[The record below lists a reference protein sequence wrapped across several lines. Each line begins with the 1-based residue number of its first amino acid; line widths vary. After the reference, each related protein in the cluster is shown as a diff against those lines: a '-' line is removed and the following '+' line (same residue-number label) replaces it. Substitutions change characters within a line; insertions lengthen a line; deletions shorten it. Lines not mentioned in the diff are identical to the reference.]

1 MTNSKIKK
9 YKAIFL
15 YASPMFFI
23 WTLSLL
29 VFWPGMM
36 SHDSLVQWDQIT
48 TNNYNNVQPPLHTF
62 FMKFISLF
70 WDSPGAICLVH
81 IFLMGTLSGYFLYM
95 TENLGLNKV
104 LIWFT
109 SIITAFSPINI
120 VMINTVWKDIPY
132 TILVFACSILM
143 MILAKNGGTWLNSKK
158 NLIYFLMLISF
169 PFLFRWNGLSVTVG
183 CLIFVIL
190 IHSKSRKILI
200 ASSGFIMI
208 CFIAINGPLFDSLG
222 VKKDHWL
229 KYNLPIHQMG
239 SFLKSGVSFDATEI
253 EFLNKISPTE
263 NNWLYNCGVSITRAW
278 GDDLIYDKDYFFDNK
293 ERFMSI
299 YYRKALNNP
308 LSVLNYYRCSSRY
321 IWHPYAKMNKKMQ
334 LKTRL
339 YQSDLETNFKN
350 YDGIKWIPYK
360 NKFNIVSDS
369 KIPLLVTALTS
380 YVKAFDF
387 IWKPALFLYV
397 CIIALVFGIYKK
409 SNLLIYTL
417 VPIFAHTLGMS
428 LVSISPEFRFQYPV
442 IYMGHFIWILIISNG
457 VLKKSKISNG

>member
-1 MTNSKIKK
+1 
-9 YKAIFL
+9 
-15 YASPMFFI
+15 
-23 WTLSLL
+23 
-29 VFWPGMM
+29 
-36 SHDSLVQWDQIT
+36 
-48 TNNYNNVQPPLHTF
+48 
-62 FMKFISLF
+62 
-70 WDSPGAICLVH
+70 
-81 IFLMGTLSGYFLYM
+81 
-95 TENLGLNKV
+95 
-104 LIWFT
+104 
-109 SIITAFSPINI
+109 
-120 VMINTVWKDIPY
+120 
-132 TILVFACSILM
+132 
-143 MILAKNGGTWLNSKK
+143 
-158 NLIYFLMLISF
+158 MLISF

-360 NKFNIVSDS
+360 NN
-369 KIPLLVTALTS
+369 LT
-380 YVKAFDF
+380 
-387 IWKPALFLYV
+387 LFLIRKFH
-397 CIIALVFGIYKK
+397 C
-409 SNLLIYTL
+409 S
-417 VPIFAHTLGMS
+417 
-428 LVSISPEFRFQYPV
+428 
-442 IYMGHFIWILIISNG
+442 
-457 VLKKSKISNG
+457 

>member
-1 MTNSKIKK
+1 
-9 YKAIFL
+9 
-15 YASPMFFI
+15 
-23 WTLSLL
+23 
-29 VFWPGMM
+29 
-36 SHDSLVQWDQIT
+36 
-48 TNNYNNVQPPLHTF
+48 
-62 FMKFISLF
+62 
-70 WDSPGAICLVH
+70 
-81 IFLMGTLSGYFLYM
+81 
-95 TENLGLNKV
+95 
-104 LIWFT
+104 
-109 SIITAFSPINI
+109 
-120 VMINTVWKDIPY
+120 
-132 TILVFACSILM
+132 
-143 MILAKNGGTWLNSKK
+143 
-158 NLIYFLMLISF
+158 
-169 PFLFRWNGLSVTVG
+169 
-183 CLIFVIL
+183 
-190 IHSKSRKILI
+190 
-200 ASSGFIMI
+200 
-208 CFIAINGPLFDSLG
+208 
-222 VKKDHWL
+222 
-229 KYNLPIHQMG
+229 
-239 SFLKSGVSFDATEI
+239 
-253 EFLNKISPTE
+253 
-263 NNWLYNCGVSITRAW
+263 
-278 GDDLIYDKDYFFDNK
+278 
-293 ERFMSI
+293 MSI